1 VVGTLGN
8 DLREDFKTVAN
19 EGVTFL
25 EGKCL
30 SFSRGVA
37 YHPVIDILKST
48 FDISSPLVAS
58 RRLQSKE

>member
-1 VVGTLGN
+1 MALKELN
-8 DLREDFKTVAN
+8 PAVAN
-19 EGVTFL
+19 EGATFL

-48 FDISSPLVAS
+48 FDISSPLIAF
-58 RRLQSKE
+58 RRLQSKD